1 MWEVR
6 PEPQFQRDY
15 KRVMKAHPQ
24 LRQEFL
30 VAVRELIATGRVPE
44 AYHPHEVAAL
54 GGNYNGHV
62 DFHLSDGLVD
72 VIVLYLPHK
81 TNPVIRLVR
90 MGSHEELFRGKMK

>member
-6 PEPQFQRDY
+6 PEPQFQRGY
-15 KRVMKAHPQ
+15 KRVRKVHPQ

-30 VAVRELIATGRVPE
+30 VAVRELIATGKVPE
-44 AYHPHEVAAL
+44 EYQPHELAAP

-72 VIVLYLPHK
+72 VIVLYRPHK
-81 TNPVIRLVR
+81 ANPVIRLVR
-90 MGSHEELFRGKMK
+90 MGSHEELFHGKMK

>member
-24 LRQEFL
+24 LRREFL
-30 VAVRELIATGRVPE
+30 AAVRELITTGRVPE
-44 AYHPHEVAAL
+44 
-54 GGNYNGHV
+54 
-62 DFHLSDGLVD
+62 
-72 VIVLYLPHK
+72 PHK

>member
-30 VAVRELIATGRVPE
+30 AAVRELIATGRVPE
-44 AYHPHEVAAL
+44 AYHPHELAAP

-62 DFHLSDGLVD
+62 DF
-72 VIVLYLPHK
+72 LPHK